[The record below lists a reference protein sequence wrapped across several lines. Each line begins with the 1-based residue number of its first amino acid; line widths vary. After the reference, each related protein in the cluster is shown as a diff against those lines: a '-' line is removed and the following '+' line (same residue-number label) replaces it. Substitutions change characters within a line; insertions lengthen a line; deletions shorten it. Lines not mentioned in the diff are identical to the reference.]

1 MSASPLK
8 LAFQQSRSERNLD
21 LVLPVLK
28 AAMLYVVVGSETQP
42 GRKPE
47 WYFTPSPT
55 KGRLCVT
62 VSESEATLAKIKCP
76 KAKLTGAELLGLLS
90 PGIEIVILYGDGG
103 DYINREQLEWYRR
116 AGTH

>member
-8 LAFQQSRSERNLD
+8 LAFQQSRSERNIN
-21 LVLPVLK
+21 LVLLVLK
-28 AAMLYVVVGSETQP
+28 AATLYVVVGSETQP

-47 WYFTPSPT
+47 WFFTPSPT

-62 VSESEATLAKIKCP
+62 VSESEETLAKIKCP
-76 KAKLTGAELLGLLS
+76 KTKLTGAELLGLLP

>member
-8 LAFQQSRSERNLD
+8 LAFEQSRTNRDID

-28 AAMLYVVVGSETQP
+28 AATLYVVVGSQTQP

-47 WYFTPSPT
+47 WFITPSPT
-55 KGRLCVT
+55 KGRTCIT
-62 VSESEATLAKIKCP
+62 VSENEATLAGIKWP
-76 KAKLTGAELLGLLS
+76 KTKLTGAELLDLL
-90 PGIEIVILYGDGG
+90 PREMEIVILYGDGG

-116 AGTH
+116 AGAH